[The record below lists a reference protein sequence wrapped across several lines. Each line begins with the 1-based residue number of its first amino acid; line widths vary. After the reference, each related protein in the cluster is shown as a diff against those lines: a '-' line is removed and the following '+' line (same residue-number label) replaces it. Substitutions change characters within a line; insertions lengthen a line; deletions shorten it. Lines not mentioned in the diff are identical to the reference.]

1 MSRSGPAGPL
11 AAALNQPA
19 LKQPAL
25 RQPALRPDAAS
36 KAAQP
41 IANEAALIGAAAA
54 LADGARLTEAERL
67 LTRRAVAPAPAALAA
82 LRAAIQAGGDPLG
95 DAFGLLRPALTR
107 RALGQVFTPWPI
119 IDHMTGV
126 AAVDGPFAQA
136 VDCGVGSGRYLR
148 GAARR
153 FPNARLVGIDV
164 DPLCLLMTRAN
175 LAAEGLTARADLIL
189 GDFRDAALPDADG
202 GRRLFIGNPPYV
214 RHHDIGESWKA
225 WYAASV
231 AAHGLPRPSKLAG
244 LHLHFF
250 ARVAELARPGDLGV
264 FVTAAEWLD
273 TAYGAALRR
282 LLLGPLGG
290 RSVTT
295 VAAAAQPFPGALAT
309 AAVTVFAP
317 GRPSDGLTI
326 GEAAGIADLAAAPA
340 AHYPADDPALLLGRW
355 SLLTRGRPAPAP
367 PPHGHV
373 GDLFRVSRGQVTGC
387 NAAFVV
393 GPATPPLPAR
403 FLEPCVTGAEQI
415 FAAAAKGGRLDKSA
429 ALGRVVCLPRR
440 LDDLSADEARQVR
453 RFLDWA
459 AALGAESSYTARH
472 RNPWWRVSPGE
483 PAPILMSYM
492 ARRPPAFVRNDAR
505 AAIINVAHGLR
516 PRVAM
521 SEAELDLAAKALN
534 AAVASAVGRI
544 YAGGLMKFEPRAVEQ
559 IAIDWRA
566 AGLGRALAAARGKT
580 MV

>member
-11 AAALNQPA
+11 AAARNQPVA
-19 LKQPAL
+19 QPAAPL
-25 RQPALRPDAAS
+25 DAALP
-36 KAAQP
+36 AVP
-41 IANEAALIGAAAA
+41 PLANEAALIGVAAA
-54 LADGARLTEAERL
+54 LADGDRLTEAERQ
-67 LTRRAVAPAPAALAA
+67 LTSRALVPSPAALAA
-82 LRAAIQAGGDPLG
+82 IRAAIRAGGDPLG
-95 DAFGLLRPALTR
+95 DAFGLLRPAQTR

-119 IDHMTGV
+119 IDHMTDV
-126 AAVDGPFAQA
+126 AAVDGRFAQV

-148 GAARR
+148 AAARR
-153 FPNARLVGIDV
+153 FPKTRLVGIDV
-164 DPLCLLMTRAN
+164 DPLCLLMARAN
-175 LAAEGLTARADLIL
+175 LAAEGLSARAQLIL
-189 GDFRDAALPDADG
+189 GDFRAAALPDAG
-202 GRRLFIGNPPYV
+202 GARLFIGNPPYV
-214 RHHDIGESWKA
+214 RHHDIGEGWKA

-290 RSVTT
+290 RAVTT

-309 AAVTVFAP
+309 AAVTIFAP

-326 GEAAGIADLAAAPA
+326 GEAADIADLAAAPA

-393 GPATPPLPAR
+393 GSDTPPLPAR

-415 FAAAAKGGRLDKSA
+415 FAAAAAGGRLNAST

-440 LDDLSADEARQVR
+440 LDDLPAAEARQVR

-459 AALGAESSYTARH
+459 SALGAESSYTARH
-472 RNPWWRVSPGE
+472 RNPWWRVAPGE

-521 SEAELDLAAKALN
+521 SEAELDLAAQALN

-566 AGLGRALAAARGKT
+566 AGLGRALAAAQKKAAG
-580 MV
+580 

>member
-1 MSRSGPAGPL
+1 MSHGGVSRSGRAGPL
-11 AAALNQPA
+11 AAAPPDPVA
-19 LKQPAL
+19 A
-25 RQPALRPDAAS
+25 PDAVSAI
-36 KAAQP
+36 K
-41 IANEAALIGAAAA
+41 NEAALIGAAAA
-54 LADGARLTEAERL
+54 LADGAGLTDAERL
-67 LTRRAVAPAPAALAA
+67 LASRGVPPAPAALAA

-95 DAFGLLRPALTR
+95 DAFGQLRPALIR

-119 IDHMTGV
+119 IDHMAAV
-126 AAVDGPFAQA
+126 AADGGPFAQA
-136 VDCGVGSGRYLR
+136 IDCGVGSGRYLR
-148 GAARR
+148 AAARR

-164 DPLCLLMTRAN
+164 DPLCLLLARAS
-175 LAAEGLTARADLIL
+175 LAADGLTERVHLIL
-189 GDFRDAALPDADG
+189 GDFRDADLPDAALSG
-202 GRRLFIGNPPYV
+202 GNGARLFIGNPPYV
-214 RHHDIGESWKA
+214 RHHDIGEAWKA

-231 AAHGLPRPSKLAG
+231 TAHGLPRPSKLAG

-326 GEAAGIADLAAAPA
+326 GEAADIAGLADAPA

-355 SLLTRGRPAPAP
+355 SLLTRGRPAPAAA
-367 PPHGHV
+367 HGHV

-393 GPATPPLPAR
+393 SPATPPLPAR

-440 LDDLSADEARQVR
+440 LDDLPAAELRQVR

-472 RNPWWRVSPGE
+472 RNPWWRVTPGE

-521 SEAELDLAAKALN
+521 SADELDLAAKALN

-559 IAIDWRA
+559 IAIDWQA
-566 AGLGRALAAARGKT
+566 AGLGAALAAARNKT
-580 MV
+580 AG